1 MEWRSTGVLDTNTSS
16 IHYSI
21 TPTLQLFS
29 SHLAFEN
36 FQAVV
41 AVHQV
46 EQAII
51 AAKNV
56 VAFDRLLAFPGL
68 RNIVTDF
75 FGTVRIRNIQGAE
88 TAAEPGDVE
97 HVVVNLFRWLMAA
110 DFEFR
115 IRARAWRKNVSGNRH
130 WMSLIRN
137 IDYPKKGRR

>member
-46 EQAII
+46 QQPII
-51 AAKNV
+51 APKNV

-68 RNIVTDF
+68 RNVVTDF
-75 FGTVRIRNIQGAE
+75 FRTIRVGNIQSAK

-97 HVVVNLFRWLMAA
+97 RVVVNLFRGLMAT

-115 IRARAWRKNVSGNRH
+115 V
-130 WMSLIRN
+130 
-137 IDYPKKGRR
+137 